1 MAPRSHK
8 LNSYNMKAQ
17 IIEIDAAG
25 KTPGRIATAV
35 VTILQGKHKPEF
47 APNVVS
53 ADHVRVINTDQMKF
67 SGKKLDKNERITHS
81 GYPGGLKRIPLKE
94 AFARDSA
101 RLLRETV
108 RKMLPKNKLRD
119 PRMKHLT
126 VVK

>member
-1 MAPRSHK
+1 MALPRHK
-8 LNSYNMKAQ
+8 LNLSNMKAQ
-17 IIEIDAAG
+17 TIEIDAAG

-35 VTILQGKHKPEF
+35 VTILCGKHKPEF

-53 ADHVRVINTDQMKF
+53 EDRVRVINTDQMKF
-67 SGKKLDKNERITHS
+67 TGKKLEKNERITHS

-101 RLLRETV
+101 RLVREAV

>member
-1 MAPRSHK
+1 M
-8 LNSYNMKAQ
+8 NAQ
-17 IIEIDAAG
+17 IIEIDAKG

-35 VTILQGKHKPEF
+35 VTILYGKHKPEF

-53 ADHVRVINTDQMKF
+53 VDKVRVINTDQMTF
-67 SGKKLDKNERITHS
+67 TGKKLEKNERITHS

-101 RLLRETV
+101 RLVRETV

-119 PRMKHLT
+119 PRMKHLI